1 MICRFNSKLQ
11 NTFVIDGFAYNKPL
25 LIKWGGLYLTNVND
39 KPYAEFTLPE
49 QDTQKWVILPDCME
63 ENVFYIK
70 TRSPKKY
77 GESYLGAPN
86 IDNIVYLYTSKT
98 RFTRWKIVKSGA
110 NVYTIDYIGE
120 KYDIQKHTI
129 VIARYNEETSWALP
143 YKDCVILY
151 NKGQS
156 ITHQFNNVISLVN
169 IGREGDTYLRH
180 IINNYDNL
188 SERVTFLQGGPLVHN
203 ETLLYGLDNYDKFDP
218 FQNLGLRWLSTRNIP
233 PSSIIEKN
241 KIITK
246 YKLHHLFVKINLD
259 LEYIDDFAFFDPGI
273 TALRHNY
280 YARFGKSDKIISGFL
295 KRCGLDLTMPID
307 YVYFSFSALFSATKT
322 DICLHSREDYIKILK
337 ELLKYDSQGGIE
349 GYILERL
356 WGFLLDNNTKIEL

>member
-11 NTFVIDGFAYNKPL
+11 NTFKIDGFAYNKPL
-25 LIKWGGLYLTNVND
+25 LIQWGGLYLTNIND
-39 KPYAEFTLPE
+39 KPYAEFSSPD
-49 QDTQKWVILPDCME
+49 QDIQKWVFVPDLVE

-86 IDNIVYLYTSKT
+86 NDNIVYLYTSKT
-98 RFTRWKIVKSGA
+98 RFTRWKVVKSGS
-110 NVYTIDYIGE
+110 NVYNIDYIGE
-120 KYDIQKHTI
+120 KHDIQKHTI
-129 VIARYNEETSWALP
+129 IIARYNEETSWALP

-151 NKGQS
+151 NKGKS
-156 ITHQFNNVISLVN
+156 ATPLFNNVITLEN

-188 SERVTFLQGGPLVHN
+188 SDRVTFLQGDPLLHN
-203 ETLLYGLDNYDKFDP
+203 ETLLYGLDNYEKFDP
-218 FQNLGLRWLSTRNIP
+218 FQNLGLRWLRTHNIP
-233 PSSIIEKN
+233 PIKIIEKH

-259 LEYIDDFAFFDPGI
+259 LEYIDDFSFFDPGI
-273 TALRHNY
+273 YALRDSY
-280 YARFGKSDKIISGFL
+280 CRRFGRTEKIITGFL
-295 KRCGLDLTMPID
+295 KRGGLDLIMPID
-307 YVYFSFSALFSATKT
+307 YVYFSFSALFSTTKT
-322 DICLHSREDYIKILK
+322 DICLHSKEIYEKLLK
-337 ELLKYDSQGGIE
+337 ELLKYDNQGGTE

-356 WGFLLDNNTKIEL
+356 WGFLLDNNSKVEF